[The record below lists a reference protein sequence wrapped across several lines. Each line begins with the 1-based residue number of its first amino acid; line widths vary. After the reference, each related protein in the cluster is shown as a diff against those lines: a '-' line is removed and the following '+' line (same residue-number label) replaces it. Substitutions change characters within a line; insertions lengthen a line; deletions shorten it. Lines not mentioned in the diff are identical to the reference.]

1 MSHRIR
7 IGVGLA
13 LAWCA
18 AAPATHAFFG
28 GQDRISFNKDIRPI
42 FSENCFACH
51 GPDESKVK
59 AGLRLDK
66 RELALRLNKK
76 GVAAIKPG
84 APEESELFRRL
95 LTHDPDDR
103 MPPAETGKAV
113 TPAQVELMR
122 RWIAQGAQWEAHWAY
137 EKPSP
142 TTPPAGSA
150 ASPVDRFIDAKLADN
165 GLKPVGGADPATLIR
180 RLSFDLR
187 GLPPS
192 PGEVKAFLADS
203 SPGAYE
209 RLVDAFLAS
218 PAYGER
224 MAANWLD
231 LIRYADTD
239 GYHGDQHRNVHP
251 YRDYVIRSFNANKPF
266 DRFTR
271 EQVAGDLLPDAG
283 WEQRVASGYNRML
296 MTTREGGAQPKEYM
310 AKYSADRVRNFSTV
324 WLGSTV
330 GCSEC
335 HDHKF
340 DPFTAKDFYSLAAFF
355 ADVKETAVGE
365 QEETPIPTPEE
376 ESAITQLE
384 RQAGELEAALTRDD
398 AALDTAQAA
407 WEQSFASHWVAPEI
421 TEAKSKAG
429 ASFEKRPD
437 GSLVVG
443 GEVSGKDVY
452 EITLKP
458 APGRVTALRLEAL
471 ADDAL
476 PARGPGRAGNGNF
489 VVSEL
494 EARLNGEKL
503 AFQGSSATHSQ
514 DNWAVAGLA
523 DGKAE
528 TGWAVLPHVGRDHEV
543 VLPLKQPAD
552 VGEGAS
558 LVVRLV
564 QNHPDRHTL
573 GRFRLSVTDAATAPQ
588 ALPLEAREALSAAKE
603 SRSEAQAATL
613 RRLHREAAPE
623 LAEPRSA
630 LKSKR
635 DEIARVR
642 AGMARTL
649 VTTAVEPRPMRI
661 LPRGNWLDESGEVV
675 DPNPPHFLNP
685 LRAKGRATRVDLANW
700 LVDRDNPLVSRVMVN
715 RLWKL
720 MFGQGLVRTADDFG
734 SQGSW
739 PTHLAL
745 LDWLS
750 LEFVDSGWDIKRMLK
765 WMAMSEA
772 YQRSSVDGEA
782 LRQADPYNQWLARQN
797 RFRLE
802 AEMVRDNAL
811 AVSGLLV
818 QKLGGP
824 SVKPYQPP
832 GYWAYLN
839 FPTREWQHD
848 KGAAV
853 HRRGLYTY
861 WCRTYLQPSL
871 LAFDAPTREE
881 CTVDRVRSNTPQQAL
896 ALLNDTTYV
905 EAARALAAE
914 AIEQSNGGPESRL
927 EWMFGRVLS
936 RAPGGEEK
944 RLLAS
949 LLEREWERYRANP
962 ASADELLSV
971 GEWSAPPG
979 LDRLEI
985 AVWTSAAR
993 VLLNLHETITRS

>member
-1 MSHRIR
+1 
-7 IGVGLA
+7 V
-13 LAWCA
+13 
-18 AAPATHAFFG
+18 THAFFG
-28 GQDRISFNKDIRPI
+28 GQERVGFNRDIRPI
-42 FSENCFACH
+42 LSENCFACH

-84 APEESELFRRL
+84 APEESELIRRL

-103 MPPAETGKAV
+103 MPPAETGKTV
-113 TPAQVELMR
+113 TPAQAELVR
-122 RWIAQGAQWEAHWAY
+122 RWVAQGARWEAHWAY
-137 EKPSP
+137 EKPTPTSP
-142 TTPPAGSA
+142 PKGAA
-150 ASPVDRFIDAKLADN
+150 ASEVDRFIDAKLADH
-165 GLKPVGGADPATLIR
+165 GLQPAAKADPATLIR

-192 PGEVKAFLADS
+192 PGEVKAFLADA

-209 RLVDAFLAS
+209 RLVESFLAS
-218 PAYGER
+218 PTHGER

-231 LIRYADTD
+231 LVRYADTD
-239 GYHGDQHRNVHP
+239 GYHGDQHRNVYP

-271 EQVAGDLLPDAG
+271 EQVAGDLLPEAG
-283 WEQRVASGYNRML
+283 WEERVASGYNRML

-310 AKYSADRVRNFSTV
+310 AKYAADRIRNFSTA
-324 WLGSTV
+324 WLGSTM

-376 ESAITQLE
+376 ESAIRQLE
-384 RQAGELEAALTRDD
+384 REAGELEGALARED
-398 AALDTAQAA
+398 AALDAAQAA
-407 WEQSFASHWVAPEI
+407 WEQSFASNWVAPEV
-421 TEAKSKAG
+421 AGLKSEAG

-437 GSLVVG
+437 GSIFVT
-443 GEVSGKDVY
+443 GEASGKDVY

-458 APGRVTALRLEAL
+458 TPGRLTALRLEAL
-471 ADDAL
+471 ADEAL

-494 EARLNGEKL
+494 EVRLNGEKL
-503 AFQGSSATHSQ
+503 AIQGVSATHSQ
-514 DNWAVAGLA
+514 ENWAAAGLA

-543 VLPLKQPAD
+543 VLPLKQPVD
-552 VGEGAS
+552 LGEGAS
-558 LVVRLV
+558 LVVRLA
-564 QNHPDRHTL
+564 QNHLDRHTL
-573 GRFRLSVTDAATAPQ
+573 GRFRLSATGVEATPR
-588 ALPLEAREALSAAKE
+588 ALPLEARELLATAKE
-603 SRSEAQAATL
+603 SRTEAQAAAL
-613 RRLHREAAPE
+613 RRLHRESAPE
-623 LAEPRSA
+623 LAETRAA

-642 AGMARTL
+642 SGMARTL
-649 VTTAVEPRPMRI
+649 VTTSIEPRPTRI
-661 LPRGNWLDESGEVV
+661 LPRGNWLDETGEVV
-675 DPNPPHFLNP
+675 EPNTPHFLNP
-685 LRAKGRATRVDLANW
+685 LRAQGRATRVDLANW
-700 LVDRDNPLVSRVMVN
+700 LVDRENPLVSRVMVN
-715 RLWKL
+715 RLWKM

-765 WMAMSEA
+765 LIAMSEA

-782 LRQADPYNQWLARQN
+782 LRLADPYNQWLARQN

-811 AVSGLLV
+811 AASGLLV

-896 ALLNDTTYV
+896 ALLNDPTYV
-905 EAARALAAE
+905 EAARALAAQ

-971 GEWSAPPG
+971 GEWTAPPG

-985 AVWTSAAR
+985 AVWTSVAR